1 MTSESLVE
9 TQLLARQFVD
19 TIRPG
24 AFARVVALHGDL
36 GSGKT
41 SFAQGVAL
49 CLKVDGQVQSPTFV
63 IEKIYPTK
71 HPHFKKLI
79 HIDAYRLES
88 SRELEKLGFRELL
101 EDPGNLILVE
111 WPERVADLMP
121 DTADIIRFEFI
132 DENTRAIEIEYGKE

>member
-19 TIRPG
+19 GLAPG
-24 AFARVVALHGDL
+24 HSARIVALYGDL

-41 SFAQGVAL
+41 SFAQGVAS
-49 CLKVDGQVQSPTFV
+49 CLKVGEQVQSPTYV
-63 IEKIYPTK
+63 IEKIYKTK
-71 HPHFKKLI
+71 HSAFKKLV

-88 SRELEKLGFRELL
+88 SKELEKLGWRDLIA
-101 EDPGNLILVE
+101 DPDNLILVE

-121 DTADIIRFEFI
+121 DNADIVRFEFV
-132 DENTRAIEIEYGKE
+132 DENARKIDFEYGK